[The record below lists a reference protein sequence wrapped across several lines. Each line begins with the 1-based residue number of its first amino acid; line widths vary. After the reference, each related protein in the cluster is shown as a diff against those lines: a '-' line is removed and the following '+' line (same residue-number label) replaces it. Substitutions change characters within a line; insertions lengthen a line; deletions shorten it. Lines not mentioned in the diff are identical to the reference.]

1 MTEQKIKSENIG
13 KLKVHFTEISN
24 PKVSTIIVGNAYGIM
39 PYIKPLA
46 LKLGEHD
53 IKAHWF
59 AFSGQENTEGEYSQ
73 KQCIRDIDKVVN
85 FLKAKNKNGSK
96 INFLSH
102 CAGSLMTLE
111 YLKQHNNEKIHELVI
126 YGLLYTM
133 NRRRNIAERKL
144 KNSGVKY
151 NLSEQDW
158 AYNPLEAIEKCNTE
172 ILFCHAKD
180 KLNFERATESEME
193 LVVSRKKNSAI
204 KWFEKGYDADIAE
217 IDNYIDTYVSFLK
230 KGS

>member
-1 MTEQKIKSENIG
+1 MVEQKIKTETVG

-46 LKLGEHD
+46 FKLNQHE
-53 IKAHWF
+53 IQACWF
-59 AFSGQENTEGEYSQ
+59 AFSGQENIEGEYSQ
-73 KQCIRDIDKVVN
+73 KQCVQDIGNVVD
-85 FLKAKNKNGSK
+85 FIKKKNDNPGK

-111 YLKQHNNEKIHELVI
+111 YLNQKKDESIKELAI
-126 YGLLYTM
+126 YGLLYSM
-133 NRRRNIAERKL
+133 KRRRNIAERKL
-144 KNSGVKY
+144 KNCDVKY

-158 AYNPLEAIEKCNTE
+158 SYNPLEAIEKCDSE

-180 KLNFERATESEME
+180 KLNIERATESEME
-193 LVVSRKKNSAI
+193 LAASIQKNNSI
-204 KWFEKGYDADIAE
+204 KWFEKGYDEDNSE

-230 KGS
+230 KDF